1 MKTSSELLK
10 NLDKRYFWD
19 IDVALLDPEKS
30 KQIIIERVFSLGD
43 IDEINTVITYYG
55 EDVTLNVLRN
65 LNYLDPKTL
74 NLVSKLF
81 NEPREKFR
89 CHKRKLS
96 IPQHWNS

>member
-1 MKTSSELLK
+1 MKTSSDLLNK
-10 NLDKRYFWD
+10 LDKRYFWD
-19 IDVALLDPEKS
+19 IDVGNLDPKKS
-30 KQIIIERVFSLGD
+30 KQIIIERIFQLGD
-43 IDEINTVITYYG
+43 IDDMKAIMVFYG
-55 EDVTLNVLRN
+55 EDVTLDVLRN

-81 NEPREKFR
+81 NEPRENFR